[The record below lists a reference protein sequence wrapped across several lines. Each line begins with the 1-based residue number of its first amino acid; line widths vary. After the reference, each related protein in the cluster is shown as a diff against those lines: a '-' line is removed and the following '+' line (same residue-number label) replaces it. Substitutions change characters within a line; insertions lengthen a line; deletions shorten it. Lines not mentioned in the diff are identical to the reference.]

1 MSFVSTPATANPP
14 VTDNEVLD
22 EFTIPFGSWMEES
35 VNWITLNLEWLLDAI
50 AWPFRFLNDNFVEG
64 FLVELPWLWLV
75 GIMFLVAL
83 LVRNVTVAVGT
94 AAGLVVCGLLGNEYW
109 EETART
115 IGLILVAVLLCVV
128 IGIPVGILAGRVDG
142 VWSVLR
148 PTLDAMQVI
157 HSFVYL
163 LPFIYFWGVGA
174 VGATMATMIFALPP
188 LIRLT
193 NLGIRQVPDDVVE
206 AARAYGAPER
216 RVLLDV
222 QLPLARPAIMTGIN
236 QTLLLAF
243 SMLGVAAIM
252 GAGGLGRLLF
262 RAIGQQ
268 DVALG
273 ASSGLAFFIL
283 AVILDRIAQTE
294 VGHKNLFARIATA
307 WKARRDPE
315 ILLGDPSFNPALAD
329 ATREHDDE
337 GEASRTVTVAD
348 PAVGGDDSDG
358 DVDEGRLAPVGATEQ
373 TAMLVAATGAA
384 LMVVSL
390 LLTWA
395 QDAALLTGYSRR
407 DDQELPGESFPG
419 WAAEGG
425 SWFAFVVAAM
435 GLIVIG
441 AVVAVRLRR
450 SAARWLSP
458 DGALVASLGGLIAAS
473 AYALATPSPLTLGYS
488 DGLGVAVAVA
498 GGLLAT
504 GASLWWMTVA
514 PYGPRRPLKTRVMIA
529 PIVLAGLAVIF
540 AVTSMFSS
548 WTLDE
553 RADSVI
559 TPEIQ
564 AQLDEVRQQ
573 ARDGEIEAGV
583 AATQIQVIRAQ
594 AASAERIVVDGTSS
608 DGPRLGLWSLVA
620 TVAGAA
626 AAMVAAGAT
635 GLGERR
641 QWFGG
646 ALAMGFGTGV
656 TLIAVGWVGSLARA
670 TDPNFTSGVGSLI
683 GGIAGFM
690 LIAAG
695 DTMISGFERSQ
706 VYRELPSDIQISAT
720 EAPESTDSG
729 DRLQEAVAT

>member
-1 MSFVSTPATANPP
+1 VSSPDAAIATAGPP

-22 EFTIPFGSWMEES
+22 EFTIPFGSWMEEA
-35 VNWITLNLEWLLDAI
+35 VNWVTLNLEWFLDAI
-50 AWPFRFLNDNFVEG
+50 AWPFRFLLDNFVEG
-64 FLVELPWLWLV
+64 ILVELPWLWLV

-83 LVRNVTVAVGT
+83 LVRNLTVAVGA

-115 IGLILVAVLLCVV
+115 IGLILVAVLLCVI
-128 IGIPVGILAGRVDG
+128 IGIPLGILAGRIDA

-157 HSFVYL
+157 HAFVYL

-193 NLGIRQVPDDVVE
+193 NLGIRQVPEDVVE

-268 DVALG
+268 DVSLG

-294 VGHKNLFARIATA
+294 VGHQNLFSRIATA

-315 ILLGDPSFNPALAD
+315 TLLDDPAFNPALAEP
-329 ATREHDDE
+329 A
-337 GEASRTVTVAD
+337 VAD
-348 PAVGGDDSDG
+348 DPG
-358 DVDEGRLAPVGATEQ
+358 DVDEGRLAPVESAEQ
-373 TAMLVAATGAA
+373 VAASVAAAGAV

-390 LLTWA
+390 FLTWA
-395 QDAALLTGYSRR
+395 QDASLLTGYSRR
-407 DDQELPGESFPG
+407 DDEELPGESFPG

-425 SWFAFVVAAM
+425 SWFALVVAAM
-435 GLIVIG
+435 GVLVLA
-441 AVVAVRLRR
+441 AVVVVRARR
-450 SAARWLSP
+450 THARWLSP
-458 DGALVASLGGLIAAS
+458 DGALIASSGGTIAAF
-473 AYALATPSPLTLGYS
+473 AYLLAAPSPLTIGYS
-488 DGLGVAVAVA
+488 DGAGVYVAVV
-498 GGLLAT
+498 GGLVAVL
-504 GASLWWMTVA
+504 GSVRWMAVA
-514 PYGPRRPLKTRVMIA
+514 PYGPRRPLKPRVMA
-529 PIVLAGLAVIF
+529 TPLVLAGTAVVF

-553 RADSVI
+553 RADSVV

-573 ARDGEIEAGV
+573 ADDGEIEAGV

-594 AASAERIVVDGTSS
+594 AANAERIVVDGKSS
-608 DGPRLGLWSLVA
+608 DGAGLGTWTLLA

-626 AAMVAAGAT
+626 AAAVAAGAA
-635 GLGERR
+635 GLGDRR
-641 QWFGG
+641 QWIGG
-646 ALAMGFGTGV
+646 ALTMGFGTGV
-656 TLIAVGWVGSLARA
+656 MLIAVGWIGSLARA

-683 GGIAGFM
+683 GGIAGFL

-695 DTMISGFERSQ
+695 NTMIAGFERSQ
-706 VYRELPSDIQISAT
+706 VYRELPSDIEIAAT
-720 EAPESTDSG
+720 EARESTDSS